1 LCAGDF
7 SDGPVQKDLAITSFF
22 SVASAASSSQAQPR
36 ISSWRPTACTGSI
49 GPSEAQPSLFA
60 TTITAHSKQEIVNN
74 DHLSL
79 AGTAFG
85 PHPEKTVLVSLP
97 FPAGVPPTG
106 SQATGLVSTVNKSVL
121 EPSHYRQAEE
131 ADGRTLSHHKHIDH
145 SSSTSFR
152 SVPSACS
159 EVLVEMRDT
168 SHHRH
173 ALTMKVERLQQESTS
188 NSVLSLERSSI
199 DNSASYQTLEVVDGL
214 QDVDLE
220 EQKQIFREIEI
231 SSLFRAKRLKILEK
245 KQCSIKNAFLKR

>member
-1 LCAGDF
+1 
-7 SDGPVQKDLAITSFF
+7 
-22 SVASAASSSQAQPR
+22 
-36 ISSWRPTACTGSI
+36 
-49 GPSEAQPSLFA
+49 
-60 TTITAHSKQEIVNN
+60 
-74 DHLSL
+74 
-79 AGTAFG
+79 
-85 PHPEKTVLVSLP
+85 
-97 FPAGVPPTG
+97 
-106 SQATGLVSTVNKSVL
+106 
-121 EPSHYRQAEE
+121 
-131 ADGRTLSHHKHIDH
+131 
-145 SSSTSFR
+145 
-152 SVPSACS
+152 VPSACS